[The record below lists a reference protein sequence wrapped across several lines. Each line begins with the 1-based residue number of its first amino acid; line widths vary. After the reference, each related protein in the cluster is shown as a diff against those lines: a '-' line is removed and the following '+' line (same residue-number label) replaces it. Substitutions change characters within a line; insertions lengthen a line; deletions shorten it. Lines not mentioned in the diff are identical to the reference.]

1 VSILQP
7 RGVRIVN
14 QFSRNLIL
22 LVTDGPRKGHRVVIP
37 PGESRV
43 VGRTTASHVACED
56 DYMSSKHFEVCNR
69 NETIFVRDLNSRN
82 GTKIFDE
89 AIQERAL
96 SQGSRITAGKSVFEV
111 AWEQSNED
119 WGTHAGSSISIR
131 RNFSSS
137 AFPSSSQ
144 SLPSGDS
151 SNGQSIGS
159 IGSTGMQAEAQG
171 LGANPSAQGS
181 FDERIAGLCL
191 ELFHASVVLKQA
203 VTAPIFERLYNWSK
217 PPAAGESFLSD
228 FYLTNLDFFAVASF
242 SKLGVANP
250 VNLPW
255 YPLFPSI
262 DPTSAVAPIAIP
274 KRAWLE
280 GCHMRWF
287 ERLASVDGVS
297 FVVTDSSRS
306 PEGILSQLNRGFRDM
321 LLHRKRDESSNGNS
335 EDTPEGVLPWYSPM
349 ELLTAIGTR
358 SEESLANWI
367 PSVVQGLVFPIRPSR
382 LSFALVRPGIRTALR
397 DRGFRSASDA

>member
-22 LVTDGPRKGHRVVIP
+22 LVTDGPRKGFRVVIP

-69 NETIFVRDLNSRN
+69 IETIFVRDLNSRN

-137 AFPSSSQ
+137 AFPPSSPN
-144 SLPSGDS
+144 LPSGES
-151 SNGQSIGS
+151 ANGQSIGS
-159 IGSTGMQAEAQG
+159 IVSTGMQAEAQS
-171 LGANPSAQGS
+171 LGTNPSAHGS

-203 VTAPIFERLYNWSK
+203 ASAPIFERLYNWSK
-217 PPAAGESFLSD
+217 PPASGESFLSD

-242 SKLGVANP
+242 SKLGAANP

-255 YPLFPSI
+255 YPLFPNI
-262 DPTSAVAPIAIP
+262 DPSSAVAPIAIP

-306 PEGILSQLNRGFRDM
+306 PEAILRQLNRGFRDM
-321 LLHRKRDESSNGNS
+321 LLRSTREESTNGNS
-335 EDTPEGVLPWYSPM
+335 EDTPEGILPWYSPM

-367 PSVVQGLVFPIRPSR
+367 PSAVEGLVFPIRPSR
-382 LSFALVRPGIRTALR
+382 LSFALVRPGIRLALR

>member
-1 VSILQP
+1 
-7 RGVRIVN
+7 
-14 QFSRNLIL
+14 
-22 LVTDGPRKGHRVVIP
+22 
-37 PGESRV
+37 
-43 VGRTTASHVACED
+43 
-56 DYMSSKHFEVCNR
+56 MSSKHFEVCNR
-69 NETIFVRDLNSRN
+69 IETIFVRDLNSRN
-82 GTKIFDE
+82 GTRIFDE
-89 AIQERAL
+89 AISERAL
-96 SQGSRITAGKSVFEV
+96 SQSSRITAGKSVFEV

-137 AFPSSSQ
+137 AFPSSSP
-144 SLPSGDS
+144 SLLSGEAA
-151 SNGQSIGS
+151 NGQSIGS

-171 LGANPSAQGS
+171 LVANPSAHGS

-203 VTAPIFERLYNWSK
+203 VSAPIFERLYNWSR

-242 SKLGVANP
+242 SKLGAANP

-255 YPLFPSI
+255 YPLFPNI
-262 DPTSAVAPIAIP
+262 DPSSVVAPIAIP

-287 ERLASVDGVS
+287 ERLANVDGVS
-297 FVVTDSSRS
+297 FIVTDSSRS
-306 PEGILSQLNRGFRDM
+306 PEVILSQLNRGFRDM
-321 LLHRKRDESSNGNS
+321 LLRSTREESSNGNS
-335 EDTPEGVLPWYSPM
+335 EDTPEGILPWYSPM

-358 SEESLANWI
+358 SEESLASWI

-397 DRGFRSASDA
+397 DRGFRTASDA